1 MDQRYRFQ
9 QLSGSKITG
18 RSGGVTRWV
27 TTWND
32 RANVYTVTDYVDEGG
47 FILPDDHPLVGAF
60 LSAEREKLA
69 EFSAVAND
77 RGIAAARA
85 AVPEVR

>member
-1 MDQRYRFQ
+1 MDHRYRFQ

-47 FILPDDHPLVGAF
+47 FILPDDHPVVAEF
-60 LSAEREKLA
+60 LATERERLA
-69 EFSAVAND
+69 EFSAVANA
-77 RGIAAARA
+77 RGIGKALV
-85 AVPEVR
+85 AVPEIR

>member
-47 FILPDDHPLVGAF
+47 FILPDDHPVVAEF
-60 LSAEREKLA
+60 LATEREKLA
-69 EFSAVAND
+69 EFSAVANA
-77 RGIAAARA
+77 RGIGKALV
-85 AVPEVR
+85 AVPEIR